1 VERIRCR
8 RLPHPLASL
17 RSAVRRSAPAVP
29 ILPTPFPPTTTTGRL
44 PLGTAHRLRAFDAP
58 LMTVDAS
65 ALVVGASGTL
75 TIPFPAFLIE
85 HDRGV
90 VLFDTGFA
98 PEAMEDPQAYFGE
111 RAQLLDVRTHPGQR
125 IDRQLEE
132 LGIATEDVTHVV
144 LSHGHSDHAG
154 GLYLFPQAKFY
165 VGPDEFE
172 WSRNPSPGSA
182 RYFRWAE
189 DLEPVQHFD
198 WTVVERSETD
208 LLGDGSITLL
218 HLPGHTPGQ
227 LAMLVRLP
235 SQSILLTGDAV
246 HLREALVTRQPD
258 PHDWDLAEAVRSVDR
273 IVELREQGHRIWVAH
288 DPEDWAEFGAPVVH
302 R

>member
-1 VERIRCR
+1 
-8 RLPHPLASL
+8 
-17 RSAVRRSAPAVP
+17 
-29 ILPTPFPPTTTTGRL
+29 
-44 PLGTAHRLRAFDAP
+44 LGTANRLRAFDAP

-65 ALVVGASGTL
+65 ALMVGASGTL

-132 LGIATEDVTHVV
+132 LGFSPRDVTHVV

-154 GLYLFPQAKFY
+154 GLYLFPQARFF

-208 LLGDGSITLL
+208 LFGDGAITLL

-246 HLREALVTRQPD
+246 HLREALATRQPD
-258 PHDWDLAEAVRSVDR
+258 PHDWDLDEAVRSVDR
-273 IVELREQGHRIWVAH
+273 IIELGEQGHRIWVAH
-288 DPEDWAEFGAPVVH
+288 DPEDWAEFGALVVH
-302 R
+302 E